1 MYLGRQLPGLLRGAG
16 VEVMDF
22 RVLVPTY
29 TRGADNHALLVG
41 FASIGGPDLIGDG
54 LVGADELAGL
64 VNDLDAHT
72 AHPETMT
79 TYSLFCQAWARRP
92 ITSKT
97 RAADRSSPADAP
109 HLPILTGTPQA
120 FAYEPSAIR
129 NAKSRSSKSP
139 TGSNASMWW
148 CDQSLWSLSFTASIA
163 PSALSLRS
171 STMSFALPDAPVGLA
186 FVLEVVVVGEVAGS
200 FLGAA
205 LEVVGGAIHGV
216 SPDVGRVSEFVS
228 TVPCV
233 GRFEP
238 ARHDFTLWG
247 KACSLAQGFVHG
259 HGVSR
264 RAFQRSRSTARRAM
278 PRSSAAR
285 TACRVAVTA
294 SFR

>member
-1 MYLGRQLPGLLRGAG
+1 M
-16 VEVMDF
+16 
-22 RVLVPTY
+22 
-29 TRGADNHALLVG
+29 
-41 FASIGGPDLIGDG
+41 PDL
-54 LVGADELAGL
+54 
-64 VNDLDAHT
+64 
-72 AHPETMT
+72 HPWRRQPR
-79 TYSLFCQAWARRP
+79 SARWLRQHRRARPDWRRISGSRRARWARERP
-92 ITSKT
+92 RRPYRAPRNDDDVFAVLSSMGSSTDHLEDASRRSLLTSST
-97 RAADRSSPADAP
+97 PPSA
-109 HLPILTGTPQA
+109 ILTGTPQLCLRTVHS
-120 FAYEPSAIR
+120 PD
-129 NAKSRSSKSP
+129 AKSRSSKSP

-171 STMSFALPDAPVGLA
+171 STMSFALPDAVVGLA

-216 SPDVGRVSEFVS
+216 APDVGRVSELVS

-238 ARHDFTLWG
+238 ARRDFTLRG
-247 KACSLAQGFVHG
+247 EACSLAQGFVHG

-285 TACRVAVTA
+285 TAWRVV
-294 SFR
+294 